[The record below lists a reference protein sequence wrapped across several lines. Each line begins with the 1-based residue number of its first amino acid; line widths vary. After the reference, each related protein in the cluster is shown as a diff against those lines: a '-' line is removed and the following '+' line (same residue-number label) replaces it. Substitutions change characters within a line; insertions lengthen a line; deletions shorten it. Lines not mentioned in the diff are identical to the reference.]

1 MPIIRSLAVSEPAA
15 SRYEI
20 VIGLEVHA
28 QLLTASKLFAP
39 DANRFGDAPNQNV
52 SVITLAHP
60 GTLPKLNRR
69 AVELAVRFGLATNAR
84 IASRT
89 FFDRKNYF
97 YPDLPKGYQ
106 VSQDKAPICLG
117 GEVPITLKDGTEKA
131 IPLHHT
137 HLEEDAGK
145 SIHEGEQP
153 DTLLDYNR
161 AGTPLIEIVSEPAL
175 RSAEEAAAY
184 LTEIRNLVR
193 ALDICD
199 GNMEEGSLRCDAN
212 VSVRLRGETRLG
224 TRTEIKNMN
233 SVRYLQRAIDYE
245 AARQIEL
252 LEAGGTVVQETRNF
266 NPDTGQTSAMRLK
279 ETLNDYRYFPE
290 PDLVPLTLTEVEIER
305 IRATMPPLP
314 RAERERLQTQYGLSA
329 YDAAFLT
336 ESSELTQ
343 FFEETARLTPN
354 AKAVAN
360 WLMGPV
366 QSWRNERGDTA
377 AVPVS
382 PAQLAAL
389 LALIDGGQVS
399 TSVAAQRIF
408 PVLIEHPDQT
418 PLAIAQANGLLQEG
432 NTEVLQGLIDEVLA
446 ARPEQVSAYRK
457 GKKGLLGLF
466 VGEVMKKSGGQ
477 ADPKRTNEL
486 LVRALADGQT
496 EGRT

>member
-1 MPIIRSLAVSEPAA
+1 MSESAA

-28 QLLTASKLFAP
+28 QLLTESKLFAP
-39 DANRFGDAPNQNV
+39 DANRFGDAPNRNV

-69 AVELAVRFGLATNAR
+69 AVELAVRFGLATKAR

-117 GEVPITLKDGTEKA
+117 GEVRITLKDGTEKA
-131 IPLHHT
+131 IPIHHT

-175 RSAEEAAAY
+175 RSAEEAGAY

-193 ALDICD
+193 ALDVCD

-233 SVRYLQRAIDYE
+233 SVRYLQRAIAYE

-252 LEAGGTVVQETRNF
+252 IEAGGTVTQETRNF
-266 NPDTGQTSAMRLK
+266 NAETGQTSAMRAK

-290 PDLVPLTLTEVEIER
+290 PDLVPLTLTESEIER
-305 IRATMPPLP
+305 IRTAMPPLP
-314 RAERERLQTQYGLSA
+314 RAERERLQTEYGLSD
-329 YDAAFLT
+329 YDATFLT
-336 ESSELTQ
+336 ESRELTQ
-343 FFEETARLTPN
+343 FFEETARFTPN

-366 QSWRNERGDTA
+366 QSWRNEQADEA
-377 AVPVS
+377 AGVPVS
-382 PAQLAAL
+382 PEQLAAL
-389 LALIDGGQVS
+389 IALIDAGKVS
-399 TSVAAQRIF
+399 TTVAAQRIF
-408 PVLIEHPDQT
+408 PVLVQDSGQT
-418 PLAIAQANGLLQEG
+418 PLAVAQAENLIQEG
-432 NTEVLQGLIDEVLA
+432 NAEVLQGLVDEVLA
-446 ARPEQVSAYRK
+446 ARPEQVAAYRK

-466 VGEVMKKSGGQ
+466 VGDVMKKSGGQ

-486 LVRALADGQT
+486 LVRALS
-496 EGRT
+496 E

>member
-1 MPIIRSLAVSEPAA
+1 VSESAA
-15 SRYEI
+15 SRYET

-39 DANRFGDAPNQNV
+39 DPNHFGDAPNQNV

-84 IASRT
+84 IAERSY
-89 FFDRKNYF
+89 FDRKNYF

-106 VSQDKAPICLG
+106 VSQDRAPICLG
-117 GEVPITLKDGTEKA
+117 GEVRITLKDGAERT

-175 RSAEEAAAY
+175 RSAEEAGAY

-212 VSVRLRGETRLG
+212 VSVRFRGETRLG

-233 SVRYLQRAIDYE
+233 SVRYLQRAIEYE
-245 AARQIEL
+245 AARQIEV
-252 LEAGGTVVQETRNF
+252 LESGGTITQETRNF
-266 NPDTGQTSAMRLK
+266 SPETGQTSAMRAK

-290 PDLVPLTLTEVEIER
+290 PDLPPVVLSEADIAR
-305 IRATMPPLP
+305 IRAAMPPLP
-314 RAERERLQTQYGLSA
+314 RAERARLQTTYGLSG
-329 YDAAFLT
+329 YDAAFFNGIPHDD
-336 ESSELTQ
+336 S
-343 FFEETARLTPN
+343 FF
-354 AKAVAN
+354 
-360 WLMGPV
+360 
-366 QSWRNERGDTA
+366 RGN
-377 AVPVS
+377 
-382 PAQLAAL
+382 
-389 LALIDGGQVS
+389 
-399 TSVAAQRIF
+399 R
-408 PVLIEHPDQT
+408 
-418 PLAIAQANGLLQEG
+418 PLGY
-432 NTEVLQGLIDEVLA
+432 
-446 ARPEQVSAYRK
+446 PRK
-457 GKKGLLGLF
+457 GR
-466 VGEVMKKSGGQ
+466 GQ
-477 ADPKRTNEL
+477 
-486 LVRALADGQT
+486 LADGP
-496 EGRT
+496 GAVLA